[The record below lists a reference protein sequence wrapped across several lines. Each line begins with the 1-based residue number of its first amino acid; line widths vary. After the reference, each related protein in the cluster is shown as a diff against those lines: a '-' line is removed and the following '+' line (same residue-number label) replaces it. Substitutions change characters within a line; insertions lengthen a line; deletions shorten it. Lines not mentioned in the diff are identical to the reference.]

1 MKKKSIILVLAIVCC
16 LSIVASITIEANADN
31 KTVFQYNL
39 FDFDDAYAETN
50 VVVPSG
56 TGITIGAR
64 GLGVTAQKSGA
75 SVSLKSAVAGVF
87 DISFLPYSATPYGG
101 STIEGGV
108 FENNYQDVEQISLVF
123 TDKNDSTKTFAVSL
137 TGGADGN
144 NVTVNASVDTGSY
157 RAGVYYYRDNDACGN
172 TSGYNS
178 QNVYTYLYGTSFSD
192 MAVSSGSYSSA
203 NVRPI
208 RIVFDPVEMAVYGYN
223 YGYSA
228 YSTEKRLIWDMS
240 QTEIDGRKVDTVL
253 DSFEQ
258 YTVSLVFDSVKN
270 GKTASAIIYSINGQS
285 LASSVALNTTGPV
298 CYVKVSEQ
306 NVIGAYQLPMPTCFD
321 VIDGIIDFNGAV
333 KVLDAQGNAL
343 TVTVNGQSAK
353 SMDDGWYEWQ
363 NDASINITSE
373 GSYTLCYKAKDIGDV
388 YGEEYSILLPVNL
401 SNGGLEIT
409 EDFDA
414 YVKVGDTIKIP
425 SAQWTGSNT
434 VAQFTVAAPDGS
446 QVKAPYT
453 ATMEGR
459 YTVNYFATIDQ
470 QRLESNLYIYA
481 FQQNTE
487 MLKTSNGVSVVAGTS
502 ALHSQLEGLIVTTT
516 VANGTVTYS
525 KEIDIKSKTKND
537 TLISFMALP
546 IRTGSSALG
555 QISVKLVDSKN
566 ESNYVTLLVN
576 SATEDDMSVVRAGS
590 AEQTPAGLSNSGAV
604 ESYVGGGAKVFHSFY
619 GIANHTDIT
628 NQFIDLRM
636 DYETKCVYVGDKL
649 VCDLDDSE
657 YFTQAWE
664 GFEGNAILS
673 VTMRELVSD
682 RASILINE
690 LDGNR
695 IYGNYYGDCVSP
707 TISAEFDVNNVPNAQ
722 VGKKYSVLP
731 VTLKD
736 NSNETPALV
745 VSVTDKN
752 GASVELVEGKY
763 FIPAEE
769 GEYRMTFT
777 ATDRAGNSITVSY
790 GINAYATIENPTIG
804 LTTEVV
810 DSGYVGET
818 IKLPNYTV
826 ANGSGLNKVTIKA
839 VGKNTATVCEVK
851 DLCFKTT
858 VADTY
863 VVTYLVTD
871 YLGNTHSVSEEIV
884 ITVSKTPIWNELPVL
899 ADILIADRQITLPSA
914 SAYDYVANKSA
925 NVTVQVSID
934 GEVINLN
941 KDLAY
946 TPTTTKAQ
954 TEATITY
961 IATAQSGATA
971 RKEFVVSVVNLYN
984 EDDEL
989 VLSRYFKTE
998 GFDEVKQ
1005 EEDYISFAFSRD
1017 NNLIEFVK
1025 TVYAHGFELTFD
1037 VPVGANNFNSLTVEF
1052 IDSADTSK
1060 KVVFTIQKGGFAD
1073 STSNVSINGLQTV
1086 TIQGNFFE
1094 SVKRMRIA
1102 YDNDDYSLQDAT
1114 GLVIGYVKNYA
1125 DGSRFKGFSNEINV
1139 KIHADDVSGI
1149 GQINMYKFGNQLLM
1163 ENDGDYTKPVIIT
1176 EKEVERSAI
1185 KGSQLVIPKAKA
1197 FDILGFETTITVS
1210 VTRNG
1215 ETLLSKASAN
1225 EEHILTLDK
1234 YGEYSVEYSAFDDSY
1249 NKATSTFVVNVRDNV
1264 APIITVDQTEIIVY
1278 VGTEVKLPTA
1288 SVTDDVEVAKQ
1299 YVFIIDVA
1307 NDMINVTG
1315 KDSFTPTVK
1324 GIYTIRYVAIDTS
1337 NNYAIYDVVVK
1348 VAEAK

>member
-1 MKKKSIILVLAIVCC
+1 MRKKGIILMLAIVCC
-16 LSIVASITIEANADN
+16 LSVVASITIQADA
-31 KTVFQYNL
+31 TVFQYSL
-39 FDFDDAYAETN
+39 FDFDNAYAETN
-50 VVVPSG
+50 VAVPSS
-56 TGITIGAR
+56 TGITLGER
-64 GLGVTAQKSGA
+64 GLGVTAQQSGA
-75 SVSLKSAVAGVF
+75 SISLKNTVAGVF
-87 DISFLPYSATPYGG
+87 DISFLPYSVASYGG
-101 STIEGGV
+101 STIEGGA
-108 FENNYQDVEQISLVF
+108 FENNYQDVSQISLVF
-123 TDKNDSTKTFAVSL
+123 TDKNDTTKSFAVRL

-157 RAGVYYYRDNDACGN
+157 RAGIYYYHDNDACGN

-178 QNVYTYLYGTSFSD
+178 QNVYTYLYGTSFSN
-192 MAVSSGSYSSA
+192 MAVSAGSYSSA

-208 RIVFDPVEMAVYGYN
+208 RIVFDPIEMAVYGYN

-240 QTEIDGRKVDTVL
+240 KTEIDGRKVDTVL
-253 DSFEQ
+253 ESFDK
-258 YTVSLVFDSVKN
+258 YNVSLVFDSVKS
-270 GKTASAIIYSINGQS
+270 GSTASAIIYSINGQS
-285 LASSVALNTTGPV
+285 LASSVAVNATGPV
-298 CYVKVSEQ
+298 CSLKVSEQ
-306 NVIGAYQLPMPTCFD
+306 NVNGAYKLPVPTCFD
-321 VIDGIIDFNGAV
+321 VIDGIIDFDGAV
-333 KVLDAQGNAL
+333 KVLDSQGSTL
-343 TVTVNGQSAK
+343 TITVDGTKAK
-353 SMDDGWYEWQ
+353 SLGDGWYEWE
-363 NDASINITSE
+363 NGASVNITDS
-373 GSYTLCYKAKDIGDV
+373 GYYTLSYKAKDLDDV
-388 YGEEYSILLPVNL
+388 YGEEYTVSLPVNV
-401 SNGGLEIT
+401 SNGGLQIT

-414 YVKVGDTIKIP
+414 YVKVGDTINVP
-425 SAQWTGSNT
+425 SAKWTGSNVT
-434 VAQFTVAAPDGS
+434 AQFTVIAPDGS
-446 QVKAPYT
+446 QVKSPYM

-459 YTVNYFATIDQ
+459 YTVNYFATVGE
-470 QRLESNLYIYA
+470 QRLESNLYIYS
-481 FQQNTE
+481 FQQNADL
-487 MLKTSNGVSVVAGTS
+487 LKTSNGVSVVAGTS
-502 ALHSQLEGLIVTTT
+502 ALHSKLEGLIVTTT

-525 KEIDIKSKTKND
+525 KEIDIQSKTKND

-555 QISVKLVDSKN
+555 QISVKLVDSSN
-566 ESNYVTLLVN
+566 ESNYVTLLVS

-604 ESYVGGGAKVFHSFY
+604 ESYVGGGTKVFHSFY
-619 GIANHTDIT
+619 GIANYTDIT

-636 DYETKCVYVGDKL
+636 DYATKCVYVGDKL

-664 GFEGNAILS
+664 GFEGKAILS
-673 VTMRELVSD
+673 VTLRELASD

-690 LDGNR
+690 LDGNK

-736 NSNETPALV
+736 NSNETPALSV
-745 VSVTDKN
+745 AVTDKN
-752 GASVELVEGKY
+752 GANVELIDGKY
-763 FIPAEE
+763 FIPTEE

-777 ATDRAGNSITVSY
+777 ATDRAGNSITISY
-790 GINAYATIENPTIG
+790 GINAYATIENPTIN
-804 LTTEVV
+804 LTSSVP
-810 DSGYVGET
+810 SAGYVGET
-818 IKLPNYTV
+818 ITLPNYVV
-826 ANGSGLNKVTIKA
+826 ANGSGLNKVKIKV
-839 VGKNTATVCEVK
+839 VGKNTNTNCDVN
-851 DLCFKTT
+851 DLTFKTV

-871 YLGNTHSVSEEIV
+871 YLGNPNSVNDEIA
-884 ITVSKTPIWNELPVL
+884 ITVSAKPIWNELPTL
-899 ADILIADRQITLPSA
+899 GDILIADRQVTLPSA

-934 GEVINLN
+934 DEIINVGD
-941 KDLAY
+941 DLVY
-946 TPTTTKAQ
+946 TLTTTKAQ
-954 TEATITY
+954 SQATITY
-961 IATAQSGATA
+961 IATAQSGEMA

-984 EDDEL
+984 EDEEL

-1005 EEDYISFAFSRD
+1005 EEDYISFAFSHD

-1052 IDSADTSK
+1052 IDSVDTTK

-1073 STSNVSINGLQTV
+1073 STSNVSINGLQTIS
-1086 TIQGNFFE
+1086 IQGNFFE
-1094 SVKRMRIA
+1094 SVKRLRIA
-1102 YDNDDYSLQDAT
+1102 YDNNDYSLQDAT
-1114 GLVIGYVKNYA
+1114 GLVVGYVKNYA
-1125 DGSRFKGFSNEINV
+1125 DGSRFKGFSDEINV
-1139 KIHADDVSGI
+1139 KIHADEVSGI

-1176 EKEVERSAI
+1176 EKEVERSAT
-1185 KGSQLVIPKAKA
+1185 KGSQLLIPKAKA

-1210 VTRNG
+1210 VTCNG
-1215 ETLLSKASAN
+1215 ETLLSKASAD
-1225 EEHILTLDK
+1225 EEHVLTLDK
-1234 YGEYSVEYSAFDDSY
+1234 YGEYSVEYSAFDDNY

-1264 APIITVDQTEIIVY
+1264 APTIAVDQTEIVVY
-1278 VGTEVKLPTA
+1278 AGTEVKLPTVN
-1288 SVTDDVEVAKQ
+1288 VTDDVEIAKQ

-1315 KDSFTPTVK
+1315 KDSFTPTEK
-1324 GIYTIRYVAIDTS
+1324 GIYIIRYVAIDTS
-1337 NNYAIYDVVVK
+1337 NNYAICDVVVK